1 MKQAEYA
8 AALGSYRAARREFRA
23 SRDGAGEAVATE
35 GMAGTLQ
42 RLARF
47 DESKPLHGQALS
59 LFRATG
65 DLAGQAEVLANLG
78 LVYRKTGDTKEAL
91 PRYETALALFED
103 LGDVEN
109 QVILL
114 NNLGQL
120 VLDMGLP
127 DEAATWFQKALQIK
141 SDLPEVLDTQMLA
154 LSGLGMADYKLGH
167 THLALVELRRA
178 RESTRT
184 ERLTDYARL
193 VSLNRLAAVLLDAGQ
208 ADHGKLK
215 WAREAAEKA
224 RVIAQRSNYPAD
236 EAFAIAI
243 SAWSFEFE
251 ENHQKALEIFT
262 EARGLFRGY
271 QDKAAESG
279 ALFGIARAE
288 RNLGHLAQAQDA
300 MESSLAL
307 VERLRGTTSSLE
319 MRSSY
324 WSWIRPRYEFYID
337 MLMEL
342 DRLEP
347 GKGHDIKAFEVSESA
362 RARTILDELAESG
375 ANMRANAD
383 PKLLEQDASLRREIE
398 QLRLERQQKISQQ
411 GGSGPRPATGDLDQ
425 KLLEAIARHEVIA
438 AGLRASSSGSDELL
452 EGRPRLLSQIQSEVL
467 DRDTILLSYWLGEKE
482 SILWRVDRHSLRSFR
497 LPGRE
502 QIQSLA
508 IKLRDHFAS
517 GSTAIRERETART
530 AARLGEQLL
539 GPVAGQLD
547 ATHLL
552 ILPDGALRYVP
563 FAALAPPGAAAAQ
576 GWPDRPLIVD
586 HDIVSLP
593 SASALSVLRR
603 ERAGRRPAPHAL
615 AVLADPV
622 FRPTDPHLR
631 RLSSQSVPSSGRPLN
646 PALKVRSLPD
656 LPYSGYEAQ
665 EILRLVP
672 PAEAFP
678 ALGFDASLETAT
690 SPKLGLY
697 RFVHFATHSL
707 MDERPDLSGLV
718 LSQFDRQGRSQD
730 GFLSA
735 LDLYTLNLPVELVVL
750 SACQTNQGEDPAG
763 EGIGRLTRGFLYAG
777 ARRVAVTLWSIRDKA
792 TADLMIHF
800 YRGLLRDRLSPAAA
814 LRQAQLSMRADKRW
828 RSPYYWAGFVL
839 QGEW

>member
-1 MKQAEYA
+1 MAE
-8 AALGSYRAARREFRA
+8 ALYY
-23 SRDGAGEAVATE
+23 
-35 GMAGTLQ
+35 LQ
-42 RLARF
+42 RF
-47 DESKPLHGQALS
+47 DEAKVWHGRALK
-59 LFRATG
+59 LFLATG

-78 LVYRKTGDTKEAL
+78 LAYRKTGDTKEAL
-91 PRYETALALFED
+91 PRYEAALALFED

-109 QVILL
+109 QATLL

-120 VLDMGLP
+120 FLDMGLP
-127 DEAATWFQKALQIK
+127 QDAAAWFQQALHIK
-141 SDLPEVLDTQMLA
+141 SDSPGILDTQMLA
-154 LSGLGMADYKLGH
+154 LSGLGMANYQLGH
-167 THLALVELRRA
+167 IRLALAELRQA

-184 ERLTDYARL
+184 GGATDHGRL
-193 VSLNRLAAVLLDAGQ
+193 VSLDRLAAVLLDAGQ
-208 ADHGKLK
+208 ADKRKLK

-224 RVIAQRSNYPAD
+224 IVIAQRSNYPLD
-236 EAFAIAI
+236 EAFGSTI
-243 SAWSFEFE
+243 SGWAFEFE
-251 ENHQKALEIFT
+251 GDHKKALEMFIR
-262 EARGLFRGY
+262 ARDFFHNV
-271 QDKAAESG
+271 QDKNAESG
-279 ALFGIARAE
+279 ALFGIAYVE
-288 RNLGHLAQAQDA
+288 HNLNHLTQARDA

-307 VERLRGTTSSLE
+307 VEGLRGATSSLE
-319 MRSSY
+319 MRSSF
-324 WSWIRPRYEFYID
+324 WNWIRPRYEFYID
-337 MLMEL
+337 LLMEL

-347 GKGHDIKAFEVSESA
+347 GKGYDVQAFAVSESA

-375 ANMRANAD
+375 SNMRANAD
-383 PKLLEQDASLRREIE
+383 PKLLEKDASLRREIE
-398 QLRLERQQKISQQ
+398 QLRLERQQKNSQQ
-411 GGSGPRPATGDLDQ
+411 SGSSHRPAIEDLDQ
-425 KLLEAIARHEVIA
+425 KLSEAIALREVIA
-438 AGLRASSSGSDELL
+438 AELRASSSRSDDELL
-452 EGRPRLLSQIQSEVL
+452 EGRPRSLSQIQSEVL

-497 LPGRE
+497 LPGRA

-508 IKLRDHFAS
+508 IKLRDRLAP
-517 GSTAIRERETART
+517 GNIAIGEKEAWRA

-539 GPVAGQLD
+539 GPVAGQLN
-547 ATHLL
+547 APHLL

-563 FAALAPPGAAAAQ
+563 FAALAPPGAGPAQ

-615 AVLADPV
+615 AVLAAPV
-622 FRPTDPHLR
+622 FQPTDPRLR
-631 RLSSQSVPSSGRPLN
+631 RLSSLSVPPSGRPIN
-646 PALKVRSLPD
+646 PALKLRGLPD
-656 LPYSGYEAQ
+656 LPYSGYEAR
-665 EILRLVP
+665 EILRLVS

-678 ALGFDASLETAT
+678 ALGFDASLETAM

-697 RFVHFATHSL
+697 RIVHFATHSL

-718 LSQFDRQGRSQD
+718 LSQFDAQGRSQD

-750 SACQTNQGEDPAG
+750 SACQTNQGEDPTG

-777 ARRVAVTLWSIRDKA
+777 ARRVVVTLWSIRDKA
-792 TADLMIHF
+792 TAELMIRF
-800 YRGLLRDRLSPAAA
+800 YQGILRDRLSPAAA
-814 LRQAQLSMRADKRW
+814 LRRAQLSMRADQRW